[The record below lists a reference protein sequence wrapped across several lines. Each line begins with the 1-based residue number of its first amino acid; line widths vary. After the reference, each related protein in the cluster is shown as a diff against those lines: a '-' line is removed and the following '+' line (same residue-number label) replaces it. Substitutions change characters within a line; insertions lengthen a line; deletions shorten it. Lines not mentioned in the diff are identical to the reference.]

1 MKKTVLFTWGKTAI
15 VFYLLHWFTSSSMIQ
30 EYLKLARSFNAVLT
44 GMSPV
49 MGAIALQQY
58 DIVILFLLFLVG
70 FFGHTFG
77 FVFNDII
84 DYNIDKSSKEI
95 SDRPLVSGTISIRNA
110 WIFSFIAMG
119 IAFLLAAYIAVSTSR
134 IYSLVVLVVSAFFII
149 LYDLVSKKFPLTD
162 LFVAFGIFFLVVY
175 GASTTVNTLSEIT
188 PLAWIVCTLAAIQVL
203 FMQIV
208 AGGMKD
214 IENDYRH
221 GARTMAIQMGV
232 RVVEGKL
239 FVSPKYKA
247 LSYSIQLIDLAVVFL
262 PFFIVWNIS
271 TLSLYQ
277 YIQWIALLLVG
288 IVMLVLSHQLLTM
301 ERFERRKARMLIG
314 SHYMINFTLVPI
326 MLMGLNPWAG
336 VLIFFPALGF
346 ILSNLALHG
355 TLLQPKTM

>member
-1 MKKTVLFTWGKTAI
+1 
-15 VFYLLHWFTSSSMIQ
+15 MIQ

-58 DIVILFLLFLVG
+58 DIIFLILLFLVG

-95 SDRPLVSGTISIRNA
+95 GDRPLISGTISKRNA
-110 WIFSFIAMG
+110 WVFALIAVG
-119 IAFLLAAYIAVSTSR
+119 IAFLVALYIALSTSR
-134 IYSLVVLVVSAFFII
+134 SYSLIILAVSASFII

-162 LFVAFGIFFLVVY
+162 FFVAFGIFFLVVY
-175 GASTTVNTLSEIT
+175 GASTTVDTLSEIT
-188 PLAWIVCTLAAIQVL
+188 SLGWIVCTLAAIQVL
-203 FMQIV
+203 FMQII

-221 GARTMAIQMGV
+221 GARTMAIKMGV
-232 RVVEGKL
+232 RVVDGKL
-239 FVSPKYKA
+239 FVSLRYKLLA
-247 LSYSIQLIDLAVVFL
+247 YGIQLVDIAVVFL

-271 TLSLYQ
+271 TLSISQ
-277 YIQWIALLLVG
+277 YILWGALVLVG
-288 IVMLVLSHQLLTM
+288 IVMLWLSHRLLTM
-301 ERFERRKARMLIG
+301 ERFERRKARILIG

-326 MLMGLNPWAG
+326 MLMGMNPWAG
-336 VLIFFPALGF
+336 VLMFFPALGF
-346 ILSNLALHG
+346 VLSNLALHG

>member
-1 MKKTVLFTWGKTAI
+1 
-15 VFYLLHWFTSSSMIQ
+15 MIQ

-49 MGAIALQQY
+49 MGAIAMQQY
-58 DIVILFLLFLVG
+58 DIIFLFLLFLVG

-95 SDRPLVSGTISIRNA
+95 SDRPLISGTISKRNA
-110 WIFSFIAMG
+110 WVFAFIAVG
-119 IAFLLAAYIAVSTSR
+119 IAFFVALYIVISTTRS
-134 IYSLVVLVVSAFFII
+134 YSLIILVVSASFII

-162 LFVAFGIFFLVVY
+162 FFVAFGIFFLVVY
-175 GASTTVNTLSEIT
+175 GASTTVDSLGEIT
-188 PLAWIVCTLAAIQVL
+188 SLGWIVCTLAAIQVL
-203 FMQIV
+203 FMQII

-221 GARTMAIQMGV
+221 GARTMAIKMGV
-232 RVVEGKL
+232 RVVDGKL
-239 FVSPKYKA
+239 FVSLKYKILA
-247 LSYSIQLIDLAVVFL
+247 YGIQLGDIAVVFL

-271 TLSLYQ
+271 TLSLSQ
-277 YIQWIALLLVG
+277 YIQWIALLFVG
-288 IVMLVLSHQLLTM
+288 IIMLWLSYRLLTM

-336 VLIFFPALGF
+336 ILMFFPALGF
-346 ILSNLALHG
+346 VLSNLILHG